1 MLNCNTKFVTL
12 EIRGRKKLGW
22 EGVFKSKQAKIIFSS
37 RASKLVEQGCLAYLG
52 HIRDVDIEAPSIE
65 SIHVVF
71 EFSEVLPNDFPS
83 MLWIEI

>member
-1 MLNCNTKFVTL
+1 MYKPKHAN
-12 EIRGRKKLGW
+12 I
-22 EGVFKSKQAKIIFSS
+22 VFSIW
-37 RASKLVEQGCLAYLG
+37 ASKLVEQGCLAYLG